1 MRTCESYIADM
12 NLSID
17 GLLDEAEEQALQAH
31 LAVCPKCRSL
41 YQSYQD
47 INAAILEAE
56 VEPPKGL
63 THSVMTQI
71 HQEKTRNKPK
81 AILSRMRFTL
91 AAAVIA
97 LVVVAAGT
105 YLGHPRD
112 NISAAA
118 QAESAA
124 VAEAAEAPA
133 EPSAGEAALAAPPK
147 VGATAEQPEAET
159 EVDTQDAGAEE
170 YAADAAPEAEGRS
183 FDSAM
188 EDTVES
194 GAAGTAPET
203 AVAALEALGYQGTL
217 LEVSATEETLY
228 ALLPDAKPIELE
240 NGDTVYQVSQTAYD
254 SVMDQLPSMGGAVME
269 SKGNSDET
277 YVYLLLK

>member
-91 AAAVIA
+91 VAAVIA

-133 EPSAGEAALAAPPK
+133 EPVAGEAALAAPPK

-194 GAAGTAPET
+194 GAAGTALEP
-203 AVAALEALGYQGTL
+203 AVAALEALGSTTNHATL
-217 LEVSATEETLY
+217 CTW
-228 ALLPDAKPIELE
+228 
-240 NGDTVYQVSQTAYD
+240 NW
-254 SVMDQLPSMGGAVME
+254 
-269 SKGNSDET
+269 
-277 YVYLLLK
+277 

>member
-47 INAAILEAE
+47 INASILEAE

-194 GAAGTAPET
+194 GASGTAPET

-217 LEVSATEETLY
+217 LEVSATEETLR

>member
-63 THSVMTQI
+63 THSVITQI

-147 VGATAEQPEAET
+147 VGATAEQPEAKT
-159 EVDTQDAGAEE
+159 EVDTQDTGAEE
-170 YAADAAPEAEGRS
+170 YAADTAPEAEGRS
-183 FDSAM
+183 FDSVM

-194 GAAGTAPET
+194 GASGTAPET

>member
-194 GAAGTAPET
+194 GASGTAPET

-217 LEVSATEETLY
+217 LEVSATEETLR

>member
-47 INAAILEAE
+47 INASILEAE

-133 EPSAGEAALAAPPK
+133 EPVAGEAALAAPPK

-194 GAAGTAPET
+194 GASGTAPET

-217 LEVSATEETLY
+217 LEVSATEETLR

-269 SKGNSDET
+269 SKENSDET

>member
-203 AVAALEALGYQGTL
+203 AVAALEVLGYQGTL

-228 ALLPDAKPIELE
+228 ALLPDAQPIELE

-269 SKGNSDET
+269 SKGNSDQT

>member
-81 AILSRMRFTL
+81 AI
-91 AAAVIA
+91 
-97 LVVVAAGT
+97 
-105 YLGHPRD
+105 
-112 NISAAA
+112 
-118 QAESAA
+118 
-124 VAEAAEAPA
+124 
-133 EPSAGEAALAAPPK
+133 
-147 VGATAEQPEAET
+147 
-159 EVDTQDAGAEE
+159 
-170 YAADAAPEAEGRS
+170 
-183 FDSAM
+183 
-188 EDTVES
+188 
-194 GAAGTAPET
+194 
-203 AVAALEALGYQGTL
+203 
-217 LEVSATEETLY
+217 
-228 ALLPDAKPIELE
+228 
-240 NGDTVYQVSQTAYD
+240 
-254 SVMDQLPSMGGAVME
+254 
-269 SKGNSDET
+269 
-277 YVYLLLK
+277 

>member
-105 YLGHPRD
+105 YLGRPRD

-118 QAESAA
+118 QAESAM

-133 EPSAGEAALAAPPK
+133 EYAAGEAALAAPPK

-170 YAADAAPEAEGRS
+170 YADDTAPEAEGRS

-194 GAAGTAPET
+194 GASGTALET

-217 LEVSATEETLY
+217 LEVSATEDTLY

-240 NGDTVYQVSQTAYD
+240 NGDTVYQVPQTAYD
-254 SVMDQLPSMGGAVME
+254 SVMDQLPSMGGAEME

>member
-105 YLGHPRD
+105 YLGRPRD

-118 QAESAA
+118 QAESAM

-133 EPSAGEAALAAPPK
+133 EPATGEAALAAPPK

-170 YAADAAPEAEGRS
+170 YADDTAPEAEGRS

-194 GAAGTAPET
+194 GASGTALET

-217 LEVSATEETLY
+217 LEVSATEDTLY

-240 NGDTVYQVSQTAYD
+240 NGDTVYQVPQTAYD
-254 SVMDQLPSMGGAVME
+254 SVMDQLPSMGGAEME
-269 SKGNSDET
+269 IKGNSDET

>member
-1 MRTCESYIADM
+1 M
-12 NLSID
+12 
-17 GLLDEAEEQALQAH
+17 
-31 LAVCPKCRSL
+31 
-41 YQSYQD
+41 
-47 INAAILEAE
+47 
-56 VEPPKGL
+56 EPPKGL

-91 AAAVIA
+91 VAAVIA

-133 EPSAGEAALAAPPK
+133 EPVAGEAALAAPPK

-170 YAADAAPEAEGRS
+170 YADDTAPEAEGRS

-194 GAAGTAPET
+194 GASGTAPET

-217 LEVSATEETLY
+217 LEVSATEETLR